1 MRRSDRV
8 KMCSYSVIF
17 VGMYPNPVDKYL
29 NSFFQNLIFGMADNG
44 VKCTVISPV
53 SITKYRARTNHIPNE
68 SVDIT
73 PEGNNVRVIYP
84 RYFSASGKKIGEYNT
99 RHIGEY
105 FFQQAAVKAAKTL
118 KEHFDFAYGHF
129 VLDGGLAAI
138 KVGKALGIPS
148 FFAYGECDYKSQ
160 VEDYYGEIP
169 CEKVEGLKG
178 IISVS
183 SKNTNELSHVNAF
196 RDIHK
201 ITIPNAANSN
211 LFYKKDKTEMRRKYN
226 LPDNEFIVGFVGGFI
241 DRKGDKRLLEAVNR
255 IDGAYVA
262 YAGRG
267 DNPPKGEKVLFC
279 DSLEHEEIPD
289 FLNAMDVFV
298 LPTLNEGSC
307 NAIVEA
313 MACGLPIISSDLP
326 FNDDILSDDNSI
338 RINPNSIDDIEKAIR
353 TIYEDTMLRER
364 LSEGALRTAGD
375 LEIHTRADRILQF
388 MINESTI
395 I

>member
-1 MRRSDRV
+1 MS
-8 KMCSYSVIF
+8 SYSIVF

-44 VKCTVISPV
+44 VKCTIISPV
-53 SITKYRARTNHIPNE
+53 SITKYQSRIKKIPKE

-73 PEGNNVRVIYP
+73 PEGKKVRVIYP
-84 RYFSASGKKIGEYNT
+84 RYFSASGKKIGKYNT

-105 FFQQAAVKAAKTL
+105 FFQQAAVKVAKGL
-118 KEHFDFAYGHF
+118 KDHFDFAYGHF

-138 KVGKALGIPS
+138 KVGQTLGIPS

-169 CEKVEGLKG
+169 YKKTVGLKG

-183 SKNTNELSHVNAF
+183 SKNTKELCNVNVF
-196 RDIHK
+196 RGIHK
-201 ITIPNAANSN
+201 ITIPNAVNSN
-211 LFYKKDKTEMRRKYN
+211 LFYKKSKMEMRRKYN
-226 LPDNEFIVGFVGGFI
+226 LPENEFIAGFVGGFI
-241 DRKGDKRLLEAVNR
+241 NRKGDKRLLEAVNR
-255 IDGAYVA
+255 IDGVYVA

-267 DNPPKGEKVLFC
+267 ENPPKGKKVLFC
-279 DSLEHEEIPD
+279 DSFEHDEIPD

-326 FNDDILSDDNSI
+326 FNNDILSDNNSI

-353 TIYEDTMLRER
+353 MIYEDTMLKKK
-364 LSEGALRTAGD
+364 LSEGALRTAQN
-375 LEIHTRADRILQF
+375 LEIHIRADRILQF
-388 MINESTI
+388 MIHESNI